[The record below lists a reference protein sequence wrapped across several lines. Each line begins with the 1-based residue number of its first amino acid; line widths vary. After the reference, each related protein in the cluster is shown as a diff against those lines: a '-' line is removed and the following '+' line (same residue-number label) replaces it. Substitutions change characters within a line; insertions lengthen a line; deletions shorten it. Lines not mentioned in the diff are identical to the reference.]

1 MQQKNVLE
9 YIEKT
14 VNEVPDKIAYESFE
28 ADACAMTFRQV
39 YDTARSIGSFLANE
53 GFYKQPVI
61 IFMKKTP
68 RAISTFFGTVYGGCS
83 YVPIDEEMP
92 RMRIDLIISSMK
104 PELIICEKETE
115 ELARQFDYDGRIAL
129 FEDIKD
135 TPENGEALAG
145 IRDRQ
150 IDTDP
155 IYMVYTS
162 GSTGVPKGI
171 AACHRSVIDYIEHLS
186 DVLGFD
192 RDTRFG
198 NQSPFY
204 FDACLKELYPTIKFG
219 AYTAIVP
226 KQLFMFPLKLVEFLN
241 QNGVNTVCWVV
252 SALTMISALGA
263 LKKEVPHLKLV
274 AFGSEV
280 FPIKQFNRWRA
291 ALPETRFINLY
302 GPTEATGM
310 SCYYE
315 VNREFEEGDAIPI
328 GRPFDNTE
336 ILLLDEDKKVSDGE
350 VGEICIRGTA
360 LTLGYYN
367 DPVRTAE
374 VFVQNPLNTH
384 YPELIY
390 RTGDLARYNEYGELV
405 FVSRKDYQIKHMGHR
420 IELGEIEANVNTLD
434 GIYLSCAVYNK
445 QKDRIVLYYT
455 GTIEEGQLKDILTE
469 KVPKYMLPYVF
480 TKLDDMPLTPNGK
493 VDRKKLLEMAT
504 N

>member
-14 VNEVPDKIAYESFE
+14 VNEVPDKIAYESF
-28 ADACAMTFRQV
+28 DGDTVSMTFRQV
-39 YDTARSIGSFLANE
+39 YDTARSIGSYLAASGHYHE
-53 GFYKQPVI
+53 PVI

-68 RAISTFFGTVYGGCS
+68 KAIATFFGTVYGGCS

-92 RMRIDLIISSMK
+92 RMRIDLILGSMK
-104 PELIICEKETE
+104 PRLIICEKETK
-115 ELARQFDYDGRIAL
+115 ELADNFEYDGDIVL
-129 FEDIKD
+129 FEDICSTSVSED
-135 TPENGEALAG
+135 SLAD
-145 IRDRQ
+145 IRRRQ

-155 IYMVYTS
+155 IYVVYTS
-162 GSTGVPKGI
+162 GSTVVPKGI

-192 RDTRFG
+192 SDTRFG

-241 QNGVNTVCWVV
+241 EHKVNTVCWVV

-263 LKKEVPHLKLV
+263 LKKEVPHLRLV

-280 FPIKQFNRWRA
+280 FPIKQFNRWKA
-291 ALPETRFINLY
+291 ALPEARFINLY

-328 GRPFDNTE
+328 GRPFDNTD
-336 ILLLDEDKKVSDGE
+336 ILLLDEDKPVASGE

-374 VFVQNPLNTH
+374 VFCQNPLNTH

-390 RTGDLARYNEYGELV
+390 RTGDLAKMNEYGELV

-420 IELGEIEANVNTLD
+420 IELGEIEANVNSIE

-455 GTIEEGQLKDILTE
+455 GTLEEGGLKDILTE
-469 KVPKYMLPYVF
+469 KVPRYMLPAVF

-493 VDRKKLLEMAT
+493 VDRKKLLEMASA
-504 N
+504 

>member
-14 VNEVPDKIAYESFE
+14 VKEVPDKIAYESFE
-28 ADACAMTFRQV
+28 GQTCSMTFGQV
-39 YDTARSIGSFLANE
+39 YDTARSIGSFLASE
-53 GFYKQPVI
+53 GYYHEPVI

-92 RMRIDLIISSMK
+92 RMRIDLILGSMK
-104 PELIICEKETE
+104 PRLIICEEETKA
-115 ELARQFDYDGRIAL
+115 LADEFDFDGRIVL
-129 FEDIKD
+129 FESICNTVISEENLQDIR
-135 TPENGEALAG
+135 N
-145 IRDRQ
+145 RQ

-155 IYMVYTS
+155 IYVVYTS

-192 RDTRFG
+192 SDTRFG

-226 KQLFMFPLKLVEFLN
+226 KQLFMFPLKLVGFLN
-241 QNGVNTVCWVV
+241 EHEVNTVCWVV

-263 LKKEVPHLKLV
+263 LKKEVPHLRLV

-280 FPIKQFNRWRA
+280 FPIKQFNRWKA
-291 ALPETRFINLY
+291 ALPEARFINLY

-315 VNREFEEGDAIPI
+315 VNREFEEGDAIPV
-328 GRPFDNTE
+328 GRPFDNTD
-336 ILLLDEDKKVSDGE
+336 ILLLDEDKLVAQGE
-350 VGEICIRGTA
+350 TGEICIRGTA

-374 VFVQNPLNTH
+374 VFCQNPLNTH

-455 GTIEEGQLKDILTE
+455 GTLEEGALKDILTE
-469 KVPKYMLPYVF
+469 KVPRYMLPAVF
-480 TKLDDMPLTPNGK
+480 TKLEDMPLTPNGK
-493 VDRKKLLEMAT
+493 VDRKKLLEMASA
-504 N
+504 